1 MQKEAIQ
8 AMVNSAKSAGLED
21 YLIIY
26 DDNARIYRYKS
37 QTSTGYFDDG
47 KEVYYSFN
55 LNDNPLRG
63 TQEDAL
69 WLVEACTYDHITS
82 ITVKIPNDKV
92 KDVIS
97 KYNFDEEEIKR
108 IMKKV
113 GRPSW
118 ASGYTYTQGNEDPV
132 KKAGFKPTLELGV
145 PYKAYDPNKEAET
158 TDEP

>member
-8 AMVNSAKSAGLED
+8 AIVNSAKSAGLED

-55 LNDNPLRG
+55 LNDNPLRN
-63 TQEDAL
+63 TQSDAL

-92 KDVIS
+92 QDVIS
-97 KYNFDEEEIKR
+97 KYNFEENEIKR
-108 IMKKV
+108 IMKNV
-113 GRPSW
+113 GRPSQ

-145 PYKAYDPNKEAET
+145 PYEPYNPNKEAET
-158 TDEP
+158 TGN